1 MSKAAMVVAW
11 SDGGISV
18 HLSPDDSVQFV
29 QKFASDYGIPI
40 RFIEIMLDENSFDLL
55 EKDKNNGGLG
65 IRRIQPQMMRGNV
78 LSVGKV
84 N

>member
-29 QKFASDYGIPI
+29 QKFANDYGIPI